1 MSKKV
6 ENALNEKMQTKLPES
21 LEKENILEL
30 ISNETP
36 DYTEIKLKV
45 IPNSKK
51 KSKAK
56 KLVPIAASLALVI
69 GLLSIF
75 GNGAFNKKIINT
87 EDVTEVVRYQS
98 YDNIYAKFDE
108 LHKDAKK
115 DNMFNLFG
123 ATEEIYNTSSDD
135 ALAGSAAT
143 GGSADADS
151 ALPESSTEDK
161 LLSDNE
167 HGTTNNQE
175 QGVEEGDVIKTDG
188 KFLYVANQGD
198 KRVSIVDAMSSEL
211 TVLSQIEIDDNHSL
225 TEIYLSGDKLII
237 TGGYYENEKYYT
249 DDTAITYGCY
259 KPFNSDTFVKVYD
272 ISDRNNPELITEYS
286 QQGGYKN
293 SRMIG
298 DKLYCISTYYVNVYN
313 NNYRNYCIP
322 ETTVNGVCDKISA
335 DCISVIEESNSSSY
349 AVITTLD
356 INEKEPESE
365 AVLGDC
371 EELYASAKG
380 LFLSETDYENSQEY
394 TKIYRF
400 EYTDTGVDYKCMGK
414 VPGYIN
420 DQFSMSYDGEYFRIA
435 TTQNNVTIFGDA
447 VTMSV
452 DDRANNLYMLNNN
465 MQVVGSLQNLAKG
478 ETIQSA
484 RFIGDMAYVVTF
496 RQTDPLFVID
506 LSDPTSPTVLGELK
520 ITGFSEY
527 LHPISD
533 TVLLGVG
540 QDGTE
545 DGTNGD
551 CKVSLFDI
559 SDPLNPTES
568 SKITVTNGN
577 GLAYTPVAY
586 NHKSFIKLSEN
597 EFFVPFCVTHYIDT
611 YHSKNI
617 SYYIRY
623 QIDGTTV
630 KEIARYSLGADC
642 DMLGGTYIGNKFY
655 ALINNYTNSEKT
667 QLVCFN
673 LQTNEEIGRVKV

>member
-6 ENALNEKMQTKLPES
+6 GNALNEKMQIKLPES
-21 LEKENILEL
+21 LGKENILEL
-30 ISNETP
+30 ISDEKP
-36 DYTEIKLKV
+36 DNTEIKLEV
-45 IPNSKK
+45 IPAEKK
-51 KSKAK
+51 KRKVR
-56 KLVPIAASLALVI
+56 KLVPLAASLALVI

-75 GNGAFNKKIINT
+75 GNGAFNKKITNA
-87 EDVTEVVRYQS
+87 EDISEVVRYQS

-115 DNMFNLFG
+115 GNFFNLFG
-123 ATEEIYNTSSDD
+123 ATEEVYNTSADMMT
-135 ALAGSAAT
+135 GAAA
-143 GGSADADS
+143 GSADADT
-151 ALPESSTEDK
+151 ALPESSMEDNA
-161 LLSDNE
+161 SSRVE

-175 QGVEEGDVIKTDG
+175 QGVEEGDIIKTDG
-188 KFLYVANQGD
+188 KFLYVANRQD
-198 KRVSIVDAMSSEL
+198 RKVSIVDAMSSEL
-211 TVLSQIEIDDNHSL
+211 TVLSQIELNKKDYSI
-225 TEIYLSGDKLII
+225 TEIYLAGDKLII
-237 TGGYYENEKYYT
+237 TGGYYENKNENYYA
-249 DDTAITYGCY
+249 DDTAINYGCY
-259 KPFNSDTFVKVYD
+259 AMGFSDSFVKVYD

-335 DCISVIEESNSSSY
+335 DCISVIEDSKASSY

-356 INEKEPESE
+356 INSEEPESE

-394 TKIYRF
+394 TKLYRF

-435 TTQNNVTIFGDA
+435 TTQNKVEIDGEA
-447 VTMSV
+447 VTMVV
-452 DDRANNLYMLNNN
+452 DGRVNNLYMLNNN
-465 MQVVGSLQNLAKG
+465 MQIVGSLQNLAKG
-478 ETIQSA
+478 ETIQSV
-484 RFIGDMAYVVTF
+484 RFIGNMAYVVTF

-506 LSDPTSPTVLGELK
+506 LSDPTNPTVMGELK

-527 LHPISD
+527 LHPISN
-533 TVLLGVG
+533 TLLIGVG

-545 DGTNGD
+545 TGTNGD
-551 CKVSLFDI
+551 CKVSLFDV
-559 SDPLNPTES
+559 SDPLNPTEV
-568 SKITVTNGN
+568 SKLTVSNGN
-577 GLAYTPVAY
+577 GNADSPVAY
-586 NHKSFIKLSEN
+586 NHKSFINLSEN
-597 EFFVPFCVTHYIDT
+597 EFAVPFSIYA
-611 YHSKNI
+611 YSNLYYGKNI
-617 SYYIRY
+617 SYYIHY
-623 QIDGTTV
+623 KVDGATV
-630 KEIARYSLGADC
+630 KEIARYTLGTDC
-642 DMLGGTYIGNKFY
+642 DILGGTYINDKFY
-655 ALINNYTNSEKT
+655 ALIYNYTTSDKT
-667 QLVCFN
+667 QLVCFS